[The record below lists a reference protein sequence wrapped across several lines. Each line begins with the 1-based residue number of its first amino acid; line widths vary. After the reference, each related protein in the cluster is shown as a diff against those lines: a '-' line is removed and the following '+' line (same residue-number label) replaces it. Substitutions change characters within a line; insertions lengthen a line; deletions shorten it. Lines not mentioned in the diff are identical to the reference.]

1 MVYTISELAQMA
13 TLSAR
18 TLRYYDEIGLLKPQA
33 LTAAGYRLY
42 SEKEVD
48 RLQQILLY
56 REMGLPLEAIQKI
69 LDEPDF
75 DRREALQRHLAH
87 LEAEKSRLE
96 KLMNNVLKSLQ
107 VEEGKA
113 IMGDQEKYQGFK
125 EQWAAENAV
134 RFGEE
139 LEGRYG
145 QAVITASRQKFA
157 ALSAQD
163 YEAMENLAAQIL
175 NDLAQAVRE
184 GLSPE
189 SGQGQNIAAR
199 HKQWLSYTWPSYTP
213 EAHAALAQMYVDD
226 ERFAQYYD
234 EKHPGCAQFLCAAIA
249 QYCR

>member
-113 IMGDQEKYQGFK
+113 IMGDQEKFLGFK
-125 EQWAAENAV
+125 EQWAEENEV

-139 LEGRYG
+139 LDGR
-145 QAVITASRQKFA
+145 
-157 ALSAQD
+157 
-163 YEAMENLAAQIL
+163 
-175 NDLAQAVRE
+175 
-184 GLSPE
+184 
-189 SGQGQNIAAR
+189 
-199 HKQWLSYTWPSYTP
+199 
-213 EAHAALAQMYVDD
+213 
-226 ERFAQYYD
+226 
-234 EKHPGCAQFLCAAIA
+234 
-249 QYCR
+249 